1 MDEEERQD
9 TQLRE
14 RFKQKW
20 TPKPSA
26 ELTAQL
32 RDEAAKYRGILENAV
47 RADSIVRE
55 KYNSHRRAM
64 DVLCKGEVWIGVEYF
79 QFIIMIINIEPY
91 VVCTY
96 FGRRETSKILI
107 LCGFCFVI

>member
-1 MDEEERQD
+1 MISFIYLFVYNFFFQASRLMDEEERQD

-26 ELTAQL
+26 DLTAQL
-32 RDEAAKYRGILENAV
+32 REEAAKYRGILENAV
-47 RADSIVRE
+47 RADGIVRE

-64 DVLCKGEVWIGVEYF
+64 DVLCKGEVWSLINAVLTSFVEKKTKIY
-79 QFIIMIINIEPY
+79 
-91 VVCTY
+91 
-96 FGRRETSKILI
+96 ILI
-107 LCGFCFVI
+107 IV